1 MLLAVHL
8 SFNFSCKKILR
19 VLYLSKLIFD
29 KTFYMKNLT
38 SCIFA
43 ITFLMFVSCKKDTAS
58 YRLNSQ
64 SVDASLSAA
73 LQIRWQGAF
82 ISYNNLP
89 PSFFIPD
96 KLFINN
102 GYARIYKDSVK
113 ISKHNYYSTRFR
125 LVLPDSVKI
134 KGDSINFE
142 AGLKNA
148 FNSSFYD
155 AYYGR
160 DITLYIKGTSNEA
173 LINNV
178 ATSEIN
184 PDVVKRAGLKIGH
197 TIRNNLPQLQHNFED
212 YDTLILQT
220 FNRGVKAYRNNE
232 FLAGLGYD
240 KEPVVGRL
248 KEIGVIF
255 KGSGYIDYIKIYNSV
270 NGKLLLSED
279 FDTDG
284 QSTVI
289 LWK

>member
-1 MLLAVHL
+1 
-8 SFNFSCKKILR
+8 
-19 VLYLSKLIFD
+19 
-29 KTFYMKNLT
+29 
-38 SCIFA
+38 
-43 ITFLMFVSCKKDTAS
+43 MFVSCKKDTAS
-58 YRLNSQ
+58 YQLNSQ

-279 FDTDG
+279 FNTDG

>member
-38 SCIFA
+38 SRIFA

-58 YRLNSQ
+58 YQLNSQ

-142 AGLKNA
+142 AGLKNPIQ
-148 FNSSFYD
+148 FIVLRSLLWPGYH
-155 AYYGR
+155 
-160 DITLYIKGTSNEA
+160 TLY
-173 LINNV
+173 
-178 ATSEIN
+178 
-184 PDVVKRAGLKIGH
+184 
-197 TIRNNLPQLQHNFED
+197 
-212 YDTLILQT
+212 
-220 FNRGVKAYRNNE
+220 
-232 FLAGLGYD
+232 
-240 KEPVVGRL
+240 
-248 KEIGVIF
+248 
-255 KGSGYIDYIKIYNSV
+255 
-270 NGKLLLSED
+270 
-279 FDTDG
+279 
-284 QSTVI
+284 
-289 LWK
+289 